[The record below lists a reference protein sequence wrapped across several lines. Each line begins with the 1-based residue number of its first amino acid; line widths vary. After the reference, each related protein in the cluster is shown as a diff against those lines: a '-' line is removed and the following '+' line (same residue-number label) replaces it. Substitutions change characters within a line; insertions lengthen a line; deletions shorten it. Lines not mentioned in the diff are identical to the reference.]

1 MARCEKRSSEI
12 RTPGLGVLTRPCP
25 TDSSM
30 PNHTKR
36 DIERALSR
44 IGAPDYS
51 DIPRMSIAQ
60 ALSFPPD
67 SDAIEEVEG
76 PDGRTLYL
84 VNGELHRP
92 FGDLDTDG
100 EDDG

>member
-1 MARCEKRSSEI
+1 
-12 RTPGLGVLTRPCP
+12 
-25 TDSSM
+25 M

-44 IGAPDYS
+44 MGALDYS

-60 ALSFPPD
+60 TLSYGPD

-76 PDGRTLYL
+76 PDGRTFYL

-92 FGDLDTDG
+92 FADIDKDG
-100 EDDG
+100 EAEG